1 MTDMMIAAT
10 VRLSSS
16 YGLLRLSPAD
26 GSPLLEAEPGQFV
39 QVLVPDSPTT
49 FLRRPISI
57 CNIDAE
63 RGELWLLVRDAGE
76 GTRHLI
82 NLPAGSVLNI
92 IYPLGHGFDI
102 PEGCRRPLLVGG
114 GVGVA
119 PLLYLGRALRQRGVE
134 PTFLVGARSRAD
146 LLLLDELAAIGEVVT
161 STDDGSYGEPGVVTL
176 NSAFQRPD
184 IDYIYCCGPMP
195 MMKAVARR
203 AVEKGVECQ
212 VSLENTMA
220 CGLGACL
227 CCVEPTVK
235 GNVCVCTEGPVFNIH
250 QLTWQISE

>member
-1 MTDMMIAAT
+1 MIPSRQQSATRQMTDMMIAAT

-102 PEGCRRPLLVGG
+102 PEGCRGG
-114 GVGVA
+114 
-119 PLLYLGRALRQRGVE
+119 
-134 PTFLVGARSRAD
+134 
-146 LLLLDELAAIGEVVT
+146 
-161 STDDGSYGEPGVVTL
+161 
-176 NSAFQRPD
+176 SAFISGTCFASARCGAHFLGGSSQPRRP
-184 IDYIYCCGPMP
+184 
-195 MMKAVARR
+195 VASRR
-203 AVEKGVECQ
+203 ACSHWRG
-212 VSLENTMA
+212 SHL
-220 CGLGACL
+220 
-227 CCVEPTVK
+227 
-235 GNVCVCTEGPVFNIH
+235 H
-250 QLTWQISE
+250 R